1 MIHAVKGKKHLFPV
15 IAHNPHR
22 MPGADGL
29 ACASDAPRSRTRHRR
44 QFLNCEDADG
54 CEAMTTAAMVG
65 AGLIG
70 RSWAMVFAR
79 AGWRVRLYDS
89 VASQLDAAREHIDSG
104 LAEQQRY
111 GLADDAAAASARVD
125 YVADLEQ
132 ALADVDWVQ
141 ENAPEVLDVKRELY
155 PPIDRATPKTAIIA
169 SSTSAIP
176 ASRFTES
183 LAGRA
188 RCLVAHP
195 VNPPHLVPVV
205 ELCGAPWTDAATVER
220 ARVVMSAIG
229 QVPITV
235 KRELDGFI
243 LNRLQGALLTEALRL
258 VGEGYVSPQDLDKTV
273 QDGLGLRWSFIGPF
287 ATIELNAPG
296 GVADY
301 CARYAAF
308 YRTLA
313 ANPPAAAVWDA
324 ANVQNVTH
332 QLEPPGSP
340 DERDARMRWRDAR
353 LLALRQHK
361 HDAPDSN

>member
-1 MIHAVKGKKHLFPV
+1 
-15 IAHNPHR
+15 
-22 MPGADGL
+22 
-29 ACASDAPRSRTRHRR
+29 
-44 QFLNCEDADG
+44 
-54 CEAMTTAAMVG
+54 
-65 AGLIG
+65 
-70 RSWAMVFAR
+70 
-79 AGWRVRLYDS
+79 
-89 VASQLDAAREHIDSG
+89 
-104 LAEQQRY
+104 
-111 GLADDAAAASARVD
+111 
-125 YVADLEQ
+125 
-132 ALADVDWVQ
+132 
-141 ENAPEVLDVKRELY
+141 
-155 PPIDRATPKTAIIA
+155 
-169 SSTSAIP
+169 
-176 ASRFTES
+176 
-183 LAGRA
+183 
-188 RCLVAHP
+188 
-195 VNPPHLVPVV
+195 
-205 ELCGAPWTDAATVER
+205 
-220 ARVVMSAIG
+220 MSAIG

-340 DERDARMRWRDAR
+340 DERDARMVHNRKVSSGSPSRHFSMRIRVDGVR
-353 LLALRQHK
+353 QVPPPRSYGLPALVSRR
-361 HDAPDSN
+361 AP

>member
-1 MIHAVKGKKHLFPV
+1 
-15 IAHNPHR
+15 
-22 MPGADGL
+22 
-29 ACASDAPRSRTRHRR
+29 
-44 QFLNCEDADG
+44 
-54 CEAMTTAAMVG
+54 MTPAAAMIG
-65 AGLIG
+65 GGLIG

-89 VASQLDAAREHIDSG
+89 VASQLASAREHIESG
-104 LAEQQRY
+104 LVEQQAY
-111 GLADDAAAASARVD
+111 GLADDAPRACARID
-125 YVADLEQ
+125 YVAKLES
-132 ALADVDWVQ
+132 ALSDVDWVQ
-141 ENAPEVLDVKRELY
+141 ENAPEVLDVKRALY
-155 PPIDRATPKTAIIA
+155 PLIDRAAPPGAIIA

-176 ASRFTES
+176 ASRFTEH

-205 ELCGAPWTDAATVER
+205 ELCGAPWTDTATIER
-220 ARVVMSAIG
+220 ARDVMTAIG

-243 LNRLQGALLTEALRL
+243 LNRLQGALLSEALRL
-258 VGEGYVSPQDLDKTV
+258 VGEGFVSPGDLDKTV

-301 CARYAAF
+301 CARYAGF
-308 YRTLA
+308 YRSLA
-313 ANPPAAAVWDA
+313 DNPPSAAVWDTP
-324 ANVQNVTH
+324 NVQNVTS
-332 QLEPPGSP
+332 QLEPPADAGAR
-340 DERDARMRWRDAR
+340 EARMRWRDAR

-361 HDAPDSN
+361 RSEPGSN